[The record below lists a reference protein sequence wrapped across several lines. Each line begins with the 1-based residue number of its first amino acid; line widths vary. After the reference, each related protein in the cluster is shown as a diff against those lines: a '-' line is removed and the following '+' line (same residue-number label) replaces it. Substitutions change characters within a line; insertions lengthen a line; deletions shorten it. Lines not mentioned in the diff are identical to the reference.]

1 MRSGRHSGGSCP
13 IAFASHAP
21 RGKFINNYH
30 RHGSRPAA
38 TNSTRPFSH
47 ALFVR
52 KLLEEH
58 YIPKIIEMDHFDGE
72 KVDPPYPI
80 TWFPNRLA
88 WAMTTPKNVVRR
100 HPPFAAFQRF
110 LVSET
115 GAGNISRQEVVSM
128 IPPLLMDVQPHMTVL
143 DLCAAPGSKAAQL
156 LELVH
161 TGEESRIR
169 AAFNNQNNLK
179 EASTN
184 SYNSHDHGERT
195 PSGKGG
201 TKDDGRSTGLLIAND
216 ADYKR
221 SHMLIHQMKRLDSPN
236 LIVTNHDATM
246 YPLIRIPSKPALTG
260 TSSNRNL
267 RFDRILADVPCS
279 GDGTPRKNLNVW
291 KDWTP
296 GNALGL
302 HGVQT
307 RILLRALQ
315 MLKVG
320 GRVVYSTCS
329 MNPVENEAVVAG
341 VIQRCGG
348 PSIVEIVDCEQQL
361 PGLQRRP
368 GLIDW
373 EVMDRAGRLWAN
385 WKSVKEQRETG
396 GGDGLGRLT
405 SSMFPPMKH
414 ANDDDVNMERIPLE
428 RCMRIYPHLQDTG
441 AFFIAVLEKRADL
454 KPPEDTRTKELGRQP
469 SIVAVTDAIS
479 ARNAEADTKH
489 HDTLMPDEISELD
502 EILPLTTQEAR
513 DASAVYK
520 QNQQD
525 DLLGNSEAAKHT
537 RNDGAAAVD
546 AVMANKRPKFDEG
559 VDDKA
564 LMGDGERKVHFP
576 SSPAALPDIPLD
588 PPDQN
593 TPTRPHVPEGLA
605 DQEEPAP
612 SRKLQG
618 KQPYEEPFKYLAPDH
633 AELNVIYE
641 FFHLSPRFPRDRFL
655 VRNALGQPS
664 KSIYYTAALARDILQ
679 GNEGRGIRFVHSG
692 VKMFVRQDV
701 QRPDMCKWR
710 IQMEGLPLLEPWL
723 GEKRIVRLRQRDTL
737 RRLLLE
743 MFPKVSH
750 EGWRLLG
757 EIGERVRDIEP
768 GCCVLRVEA
777 SEGADGFP

>member
-1 MRSGRHSGGSCP
+1 M
-13 IAFASHAP
+13 
-21 RGKFINNYH
+21 NNYH
-30 RHGSRPAA
+30 REGSGPAA
-38 TNSTRPFSH
+38 SNPTRSSSH

-52 KLLEEH
+52 KLLEER

-72 KVDPPYPI
+72 RVDPPYPI
-80 TWFPNRLA
+80 SWFPNGLA

-100 HPPFAAFQRF
+100 HPPFAAFQKF

-161 TGEESRIR
+161 AGEESRIL
-169 AAFNNQNNLK
+169 AAFNNEK
-179 EASTN
+179 ISDEAFTN
-184 SYNSHDHGERT
+184 SYNSQNHEERT
-195 PSGKGG
+195 LGG
-201 TKDDGRSTGLLIAND
+201 EGDTKDGGRSMGLLVAND

-246 YPLIRIPSKPALTG
+246 YPLIRMPSKSAFTG
-260 TSSNRNL
+260 TSSSSSKL
-267 RFDRILADVPCS
+267 MFDRILADVPCS

-302 HGVQT
+302 HGVQS

-341 VIQRCGG
+341 IIQRCGG
-348 PSIVEIVDCEQQL
+348 SSIVEIVNCEQQL
-361 PGLQRRP
+361 PELKRRP
-368 GLIDW
+368 GLMDW
-373 EVMDRAGRLWAN
+373 NVMDRAGRIWAS

-396 GGDGLGRLT
+396 SGDGLGRLT

-414 ANDDDVNMERIPLE
+414 ANDNDVKMERIPLE

-454 KPPEDTRTKELGRQP
+454 KTLEDVRIKESDHQP
-469 SIVAVTDAIS
+469 SIVAAADAIS
-479 ARNAEADTKH
+479 AGTSEVDPEHR
-489 HDTLMPDEISELD
+489 DTLTLDKISAID
-502 EILPLTTQEAR
+502 EILPLSAQEVE
-513 DASAVYK
+513 DASAVFK
-520 QNQQD
+520 RNHQNN
-525 DLLGNSEAAKHT
+525 LLDNSEAVKHT
-537 RNDGAAAVD
+537 RNDEAAAVD

-559 VDDKA
+559 VDDIA
-564 LMGDGERKVHFP
+564 LMGGGQRKVNFP
-576 SSPAALPDIPLD
+576 PPPAVLPDIPLD

-593 TPTRPHVPEGLA
+593 TPTRLNVPESLA
-605 DQEEPAP
+605 DQEEPTP
-612 SRKLQG
+612 NRKPQG
-618 KQPYEEPFKYLAPDH
+618 KQQYEEPFKYLAPDH
-633 AELNVIYE
+633 AELNVIYK
-641 FFHLSPRFPRDRFL
+641 FFDLSPRFPRDRFM

-664 KSIYYTAALARDILQ
+664 KSIYYTAAVARDILQ

-710 IQMEGLPLLEPWL
+710 VQMEGLPLLEPWL
-723 GEKRIVRLRQRDTL
+723 GEKRIVRLQQRDTL

-743 MFPKVSH
+743 MFPKVGH

-768 GCCVLRVEA
+768 GCCVLKVEA
-777 SEGADGFP
+777 NDGVDGFP